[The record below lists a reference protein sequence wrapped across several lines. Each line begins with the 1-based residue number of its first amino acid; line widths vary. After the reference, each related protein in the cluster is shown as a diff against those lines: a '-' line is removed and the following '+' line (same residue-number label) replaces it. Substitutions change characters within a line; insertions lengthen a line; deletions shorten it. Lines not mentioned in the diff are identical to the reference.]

1 MGMSDSM
8 EDMMD
13 DEIREALALSKDD
26 LLARAA
32 EGKPAQVARSDPR
45 RAVSADAQAIKVSR
59 GVRTI
64 VIRRGHFEDQRS
76 VKVARPS
83 VTIR

>member
-1 MGMSDSM
+1 MSDSM

-26 LLARAA
+26 LLGRAA
-32 EGKPAQVARSDPR
+32 EGEPAQVARSDPR
-45 RAVSADAQAIKVSR
+45 RVDAAPQAIKVGR

-64 VIRRGHFEDQRS
+64 VIRQGHFENQRS
-76 VKVARPS
+76 MKVAPPS

>member
-1 MGMSDSM
+1 MSDSM

-32 EGKPAQVARSDPR
+32 EGEPAQVARSDPG
-45 RAVSADAQAIKVSR
+45 RAVDAAVQAIKVGR

-76 VKVARPS
+76 LKVARPS

>member
-26 LLARAA
+26 LLVRAA
-32 EGKPAQVARSDPR
+32 EGEPAQVARSDPR
-45 RAVSADAQAIKVSR
+45 RGVDAAPNAIKVGH

-76 VKVARPS
+76 VRVARPS

>member
-1 MGMSDSM
+1 MSDGM

-13 DEIREALALSKDD
+13 DEIREALALSKDG

-32 EGKPAQVARSDPR
+32 EGESAQLARSDPR
-45 RAVSADAQAIKVSR
+45 RAMDPASRAIR
-59 GVRTI
+59 IDRNIRTI
-64 VIRRGHFEDQRS
+64 VIRQGHFEDQRL
-76 VKVARPS
+76 VKVGQSS

>member
-8 EDMMD
+8 EDMTD
-13 DEIREALALSKDD
+13 DEIREALALSRAD

-32 EGKPAQVARSDPR
+32 EGEPAQVAHSDPR
-45 RAVSADAQAIKVSR
+45 RAVDAGPQAIKVGR
-59 GVRTI
+59 DVRTI
-64 VIRRGHFEDQRS
+64 VIRQGHFEDQRS

>member
-1 MGMSDSM
+1 MSDGM

-32 EGKPAQVARSDPR
+32 EGEPAQVARSDPR
-45 RAVSADAQAIKVSR
+45 RAVGAVPRAIRVDR

-64 VIRRGHFEDQRS
+64 VIRQGNFEDQRS
-76 VKVARPS
+76 VKVAQPS